1 MMKKMF
7 LATSLL
13 LTAYVNSQ
21 GQWYVKN
28 YNVTDIN
35 FLSREQLEES
45 LKTSKS
51 DLLYSGIISVAGG
64 GIFLAGRYLPYEIN
78 EESSFIEQLFGEKG
92 MKDILKVSGAGI
104 LAGGAIAGIVY
115 LGRIVRI
122 RSIINKYYA
131 SAGSLNISPAIIPG
145 YCNKTVY
152 PGLTITYNF

>member
-1 MMKKMF
+1 MMKKIV
-7 LATSLL
+7 LVTYLI
-13 LTAYVNSQ
+13 LTAYLNSQ
-21 GQWYVKN
+21 GQWYVKK
-28 YNVTDIN
+28 YNVTDIS

-64 GIFLAGRYLPYEIN
+64 GIYLAGRYLPYEIN
-78 EESSFIEQLFGEKG
+78 DESSFIEQLIGEKG
-92 MKDILKVSGAGI
+92 MKDILKVSGAGM
-104 LAGGAIAGIVY
+104 LVGGAIAGIVY
-115 LGRIVRI
+115 LGRIGRI

-131 SAGSLNISPAIIPG
+131 SVGALNTSPTIIVS